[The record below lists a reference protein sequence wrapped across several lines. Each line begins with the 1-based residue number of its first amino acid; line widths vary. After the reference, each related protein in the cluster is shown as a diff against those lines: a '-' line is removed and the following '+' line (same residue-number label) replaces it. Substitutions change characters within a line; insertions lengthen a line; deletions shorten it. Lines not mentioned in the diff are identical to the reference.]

1 MSITTIM
8 SIITNITT
16 ITNISMALYATS
28 YC

>member
-8 SIITNITT
+8 SIITITNI